1 MMAKIL
7 MKGNEAVAEAAIRSG
22 CRLYFAYPITPQSEL
37 IEYMAKMMPKVGG
50 TFLQAESEVA
60 AINMVYGA
68 AGAGK
73 RVMTSSSSPGISL
86 KQEGISYIAGAELP
100 AVIVNV
106 QRGGPGL
113 GDIQPAQGDYFQA
126 TKGGGHG
133 DYRLIVLAPSSVQE
147 FADMASEAFDLAD
160 KYRNPVMILADGML
174 GQMMEPVEFR
184 EPRTQEEI
192 DALGNQHTSWCI
204 CPNEDGDKKHHHE
217 INSLELDPSCL
228 EKHVN
233 DLYAKYAEIQKQE
246 IRYDTYNLSDDN
258 EILCVAWGT
267 ASRVV
272 KSAINELK
280 AEGKNVGLI
289 RPISCW
295 PYPYEAVAAAIGPKV
310 KQVYVFE
317 LNTGQMLDDV
327 KIAVGG
333 KVPVKFWGKVGGIV
347 FTPAEIQAKLEACFS
362 RRKPWK

>member
-1 MMAKIL
+1 MSKIL
-7 MKGNEAVAEAAIRSG
+7 MKGNEAVAEAAMRAG

-37 IEYMAKMMPKVGG
+37 IEYMAKMMPKVDG

-68 AGAGK
+68 AGCGK

-86 KQEGISYIAGAELP
+86 KMEGISYIAGAELP

-113 GDIQPAQGDYFQA
+113 GDIQPSQSDYFQA
-126 TKGGGHG
+126 VKGGGHG

-147 FADMASEAFDLAD
+147 FADMAADAFDLAD
-160 KYRNPVMILADGML
+160 KYRNPVMILSDGLL

-184 EPRTQEEI
+184 TAKTQEEM
-192 DALGNQHTSWCI
+192 DQLGKQHNSWCI
-204 CPNEDGDKKHHHE
+204 CPNEDGAAKHHHE
-217 INSLELDPSCL
+217 INSLEIDPVVL
-228 EKHVN
+228 EKHVI
-233 DLYAKYAEIQKQE
+233 DLYAKYAVIEKDE
-246 IRYDTYNLSDDN
+246 IRYDTYNVSDEN
-258 EILCVAWGT
+258 EILCVAFGS
-267 ASRVV
+267 ASRIV

-280 AEGKNVGLI
+280 AQGKSVGLI
-289 RPISCW
+289 RPITLW
-295 PYPYEAVAAAIGPKV
+295 PYPTEAIVKAIGPKV

-327 KIAVGG
+327 KIAVEGR
-333 KVPVKFWGKVGGIV
+333 VPVRFWGKVGGIV
-347 FTPAEIQAKLEACFS
+347 FTPAEIQSKLEECF
-362 RRKPWK
+362 

>member
-1 MMAKIL
+1 MSKIL
-7 MKGNEAVAEAAIRSG
+7 MKGNEAIAEAAIRSG

-37 IEYMAKMMPKVGG
+37 IEYMARMMPKVNG
-50 TFLQAESEVA
+50 TFLQAESEVS

-68 AGAGK
+68 AGCGK

-86 KQEGISYIAGAELP
+86 KAEGLSYLAGAQLP
-100 AVIVNV
+100 CVIVNV

-133 DYRLIVLAPSSVQE
+133 DYRLICLAPSSVQE

-174 GQMMEPVEFR
+174 GQMMEPVEFKT
-184 EPRTQEEI
+184 PLTDEEI
-192 DALGNQHTSWCI
+192 EELGEQHTSWCI
-204 CPNEDGDKKHHHE
+204 HPNQDGDLKHHHE
-217 INSLELDPSCL
+217 INSLEIDPLVL
-228 EKHVN
+228 EQHVIN
-233 DLYAKYAEIQKQE
+233 LYKKYAEIEENEQRHE
-246 IRYDTYNLSDDN
+246 EYNISDDN

-280 AEGKNVGLI
+280 AEGKSIGMI
-289 RPISCW
+289 RPINVW
-295 PYPYEAVAAAIGPKV
+295 PYPYEAVAKAIGPNV

-327 KIAVGG
+327 KIAVEG

-347 FTPAEIQAKLEACFS
+347 FTPAEIKEKLEECF
-362 RRKPWK
+362 KE

>member
-1 MMAKIL
+1 
-7 MKGNEAVAEAAIRSG
+7 MKGNEAVAEAAIRAG

-37 IEYMAKMMPKVGG
+37 IEYMAKMMPKVNG
-50 TFLQAESEVA
+50 TFLQAESEVS

-68 AGAGK
+68 AGCGK

-86 KQEGISYIAGAELP
+86 KQEGISYIAGAQLP
-100 AVIVNV
+100 AVIINV

-126 TKGGGHG
+126 VKGGGHG
-133 DYRLIVLAPSSVQE
+133 DYRMIVLAPSSVQE

-160 KYRNPVMILADGML
+160 KYRNPVTILADGML
-174 GQMMEPVEFR
+174 GQMMEPVEFK
-184 EPRTQEEI
+184 ETLSDEEI
-192 DALGNQHTSWCI
+192 EALGEQHKSWCI
-204 CPNEDGDKKHHHE
+204 HPNEDGDKKHHHE
-217 INSLELDPSCL
+217 INSLEIDPAML
-228 EKHVN
+228 EKHVEN
-233 DLYAKYAEIQKQE
+233 LYAKYAEIEKNE
-246 IRYDTYNLSDDN
+246 VRYDTYNLSDDN

-267 ASRVV
+267 ASRVI

-280 AEGKNVGLI
+280 AQGKSVGMI
-289 RPISCW
+289 RPITCW

-327 KIAVGG
+327 KIAVCG
-333 KVPVKFWGKVGGIV
+333 KAPVKFWGKVGGIV
-347 FTPAEIQAKLEACFS
+347 FTPAEIQQKLEECF
-362 RRKPWK
+362 K